1 MHGEQRAAWF
11 QRGGGGGP
19 QPPKVDWAEVIA
31 ELADHDE
38 VEIAGRK
45 AFEDATALE
54 CHMWQVHQAIA
65 GRAQWCLGH
74 IGSQQPV
81 APSCERC
88 GEHTDGAARLK
99 AAAIARLGQGGEGTG
114 TYLRC
119 SYQRVRNSHGSEMDA

>member
-19 QPPKVDWAEVIA
+19 QPQKVDWVEVIA

-74 IGSQQPV
+74 IGSSNLSHRAASAAVNTPMEQP
-81 APSCERC
+81 
-88 GEHTDGAARLK
+88 
-99 AAAIARLGQGGEGTG
+99 
-114 TYLRC
+114 
-119 SYQRVRNSHGSEMDA
+119 GSKPRR